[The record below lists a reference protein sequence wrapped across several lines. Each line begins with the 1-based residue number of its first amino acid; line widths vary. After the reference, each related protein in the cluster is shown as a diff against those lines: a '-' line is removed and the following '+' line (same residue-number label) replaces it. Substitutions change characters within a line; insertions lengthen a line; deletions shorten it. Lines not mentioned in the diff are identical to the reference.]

1 LQNQTAFLAFLALLG
16 HHQTLYNLYIV
27 DFRLVRNDL
36 IDSISIGA
44 ANADRRQTF
53 RAKKAR
59 RCGRVSFAKQL
70 RLSCDGDD
78 DGDGDGGRR
87 RWSELPNQPK

>member
-1 LQNQTAFLAFLALLG
+1 LALR
-16 HHQTLYNLYIV
+16 TV
-27 DFRLVRNDL
+27 T
-36 IDSISIGA
+36 
-44 ANADRRQTF
+44 ADRPSAQ
-53 RAKKAR
+53 KKAR

-70 RLSCDGDD
+70 RLSCGGDD